1 MMHNFFY
8 YANTESHRNQ
18 KEAFYVDH
26 FSDTL
31 FSAADTCTL
40 LLPCRRKRSS
50 LTGIIRPGADGI
62 YPELDEKAFR
72 IMKPPYE
79 ISAGSSVFSWTAWR
93 NGHNN

>member
-1 MMHNFFY
+1 M
-8 YANTESHRNQ
+8 
-18 KEAFYVDH
+18 DL
-26 FSDTL
+26 FSDRV
-31 FSAADTCTL
+31 FSSAGICTPL
-40 LLPCRRKRSS
+40 LSYRRKRPD